1 MTGMAKL
8 VLLYVAS
15 NAVEGELLRGRLEA
29 EGISVLAKGE
39 ADGPYRVGP
48 LYLWVS
54 EEDEIHARLFL
65 AEVQSGELRIGEDDE
80 LPVREENGTPPD
92 G

>member
-1 MTGMAKL
+1 MERMAKL
-8 VLLYVAS
+8 VLLSVVS

-54 EEDEIHARLFL
+54 EEDEMQAQLIL
-65 AEVQSGELRIGEDDE
+65 AEVEAGSLAIDEDDE
-80 LPVREENGTPPD
+80 LR
-92 G
+92 